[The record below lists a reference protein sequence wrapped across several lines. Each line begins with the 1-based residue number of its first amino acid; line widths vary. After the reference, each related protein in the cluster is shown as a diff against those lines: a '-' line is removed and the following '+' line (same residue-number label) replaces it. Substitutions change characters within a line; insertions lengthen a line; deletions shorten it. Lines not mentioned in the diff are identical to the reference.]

1 MIASHC
7 LRARTSSWWIKLAW
21 WTSSSLRACTVG
33 REAPAGRAVPPPP
46 AIVIGP
52 RPLSSVGR
60 SALRFVTLGSEPRS
74 IRAWRALFGRGAP
87 PGTLPR
93 KPAHLQSRLYRP
105 HLAGRPGPLRP
116 LRPQLWRTSRPRF
129 CPSCDGWAS
138 SCRSTRTGPTRT
150 GTRSKLDG
158 LRAASSSLHQ
168 LATLPL
174 PPSRERL
181 GRVRVRFSFSCCFVC
196 CVSVYQSAAA
206 SPLPPA

>member
-1 MIASHC
+1 MIA
-7 LRARTSSWWIKLAW
+7 
-21 WTSSSLRACTVG
+21 
-33 REAPAGRAVPPPP
+33 AVVPQPP

-87 PGTLPR
+87 PGTR
-93 KPAHLQSRLYRP
+93 TREPALQSRLHRP
-105 HLAGRPGPLRP
+105 HLAGRPGPLQP

-150 GTRSKLDG
+150 GKRSNSMVYERP
-158 LRAASSSLHQ
+158 LRRSINW
-168 LATLPL
+168 LPACFGTTS
-174 PPSRERL
+174 P
-181 GRVRVRFSFSCCFVC
+181 GSCY
-196 CVSVYQSAAA
+196 VSVPATSTVWLRTDVAEDTIDMTKAAAA
-206 SPLPPA
+206 STPPPAGRCGSERM